1 MHERLFANQKTLEPW
16 TPHAEAIG
24 LDVKKFDA
32 CMSSGKYA
40 EEIRKNLAEGGKAGV
55 TGTPA
60 FFLAYTEPGTS
71 KVKTVSRLVGAQP
84 FAAFKTQIDQL
95 LAGPEKPE
103 EKKTGEKPR

>member
-1 MHERLFANQKTLEPW
+1 MHDRLFANQKTLEPW

-40 EEIRKNLAEGGKAGV
+40 EEIRRNLAEGGKAGV

-60 FFLAYTEPGTS
+60 FFLAYTEPGST
-71 KVKTVSRLVGAQP
+71 KIKTVTRLVGAQP
-84 FAAFKTQIDQL
+84 YAAFKAAIDKL
-95 LAGPEKPE
+95 LAAPPSPAETKPA
-103 EKKTGEKPR
+103 PRSR